1 MPFYY
6 SSVQTHGIMTPNGK
20 KIKTTRVNIKNG
32 KGVKTVTVKDNKGVH
47 SNSMPLNITEMENVK
62 NHKFMPTLFALP
74 MTNVKNMKLSKSI
87 SASQRKTRHR
97 KVKKGTRK
105 SKK

>member
-1 MPFYY
+1 MTFYY

-32 KGVKTVTVKDNKGVH
+32 KGVKTVTVSDNKGTH
-47 SNSMPLNITEMENVK
+47 SNSIPLNLTEMENVK
-62 NHKFMPTLFALP
+62 NHKFMPGFFTVP
-74 MTNVKNMKLSKSI
+74 MTNVKNMKTN
-87 SASQRKTRHR
+87 SASKKKRTHRKTK
-97 KVKKGTRK
+97 KV